1 MKVEHFKNIFYNFGY
16 LLEEA
21 IVEILN
27 FSNLFCFGRIWAM
40 FSPKR
45 SSLFGL
51 KSIFCLSPPS
61 HRISPQKETQL
72 TYTQGER
79 ENQTHTKT

>member
-1 MKVEHFKNIFYNFGY
+1 MKVKNFKKILIIFDY

-27 FSNLFCFGRIWAM
+27 FLNQFFFGENLGHVFPQRDH
-40 FSPKR
+40 P
-45 SSLFGL
+45 LFGW
-51 KSIFCLSPPS
+51 KSIFCLSSPS

-72 TYTQGER
+72 HIHIRRTGKSNT
-79 ENQTHTKT
+79 